1 MVEQWSPKPRAE
13 GSNPSA
19 PAKNRQVSYEPCR
32 FYLFTIFQKN
42 YGGSNINRFS
52 PYKLCEIEKIDCI
65 ISDTDIK
72 AYLKGDYQKLH
83 FIIAN

>member
-1 MVEQWSPKPRAE
+1 MKLV
-13 GSNPSA
+13 
-19 PAKNRQVSYEPCR
+19 KNNKKYRCIYYVRESQKSTR
-32 FYLFTIFQKN
+32 FVRNLSILLIHYFTKN
-42 YGGSNINRFS
+42 YGGSNLNRFS